1 MALFQSTITNE
12 QTAELPSARFDGL
25 IIVVEREDQ
34 IEDMCRDLSAQ
45 SIIGFDTETRPS
57 FKAGVSNKVA
67 LLQLST
73 HERCYLIRLCRTK
86 LHNAILKVL
95 SNPNIIK
102 IGADVAGDLR
112 SLHALR
118 HFHERG
124 FIDLQH
130 IASAWG
136 IEEKSLRKMSAI
148 VLGERV
154 SKAQRLSNWEAS
166 TLTPQQ
172 QMYAATD
179 AWVCISIYEHLLKV
193 KPLTE
198 PKIEEV
204 ISEAGAVKREATT
217 PKRAAKTAKR
227 EPSTAKREPSTT
239 KREATA
245 KREEHSAKRA
255 EHRRRR
261 HYRKPKERTDKEQ

>member
-86 LHNAILKVL
+86 LHNAILKIL

-172 QMYAATD
+172 QRYAATD
-179 AWVCISIYEHLLKV
+179 AWVCISIYERLLKE

-204 ISEAGAVKREATT
+204 ISETATKRDKSRTKRESTRVKREFAGEKSDNKTARQDEQS
-217 PKRAAKTAKR
+217 PKRG
-227 EPSTAKREPSTT
+227 EQ
-239 KREATA
+239 
-245 KREEHSAKRA
+245 
-255 EHRRRR
+255 RRRR
-261 HYRKPKERTDKEQ
+261 HYRNPKEKTDKQQ

>member
-1 MALFQSTITNE
+1 MALYQSTITNE
-12 QTAELPSARFDGL
+12 QTAELPSARFDGQ

-34 IEDMCRDLSAQ
+34 IENMCRDLSAQ

-73 HERCYLIRLCRTK
+73 HQRCYLIRLCRTK
-86 LHNAILKVL
+86 LHNAILKIL

-148 VLGERV
+148 VLGQRV

-179 AWVCISIYEHLLKV
+179 AWVCISIYEHLLKSE
-193 KPLTE
+193 PLTE

-204 ISEAGAVKREATT
+204 ISEAGAVKRDATT
-217 PKRAAKTAKR
+217 HKRETTKAKR
-227 EPSTAKREPSTT
+227 EPHTT
-239 KREATA
+239 RVQATA
-245 KREEHSAKRA
+245 KSEEHNPKRA
-255 EHRRRR
+255 EYRRRR
-261 HYRKPKERTDKEQ
+261 HYRKPKDRTDKEQ